1 MARVNVTEGLSKKL
15 TSSLC
20 SPSSFTGVSYK
31 AIAMR
36 LRRAVEKAEKNG
48 ELKYIDRYIPGACYD
63 YDYGYNVKELITLIY
78 YHLSDNDLIIVKK
91 EY

>member
-1 MARVNVTEGLSKKL
+1 MTEGLSKKL

-63 YDYGYNVKELITLIY
+63 YDYGCTVKELIALISITFPTMTS
-78 YHLSDNDLIIVKK
+78 LSSKTSIK
-91 EY
+91 

>member
-1 MARVNVTEGLSKKL
+1 MTEGLSKKL

-63 YDYGYNVKELITLIY
+63 YGYTVKELIALIY
-78 YHLSDNDLIIVKK
+78 YRLSDNDLIIVKK